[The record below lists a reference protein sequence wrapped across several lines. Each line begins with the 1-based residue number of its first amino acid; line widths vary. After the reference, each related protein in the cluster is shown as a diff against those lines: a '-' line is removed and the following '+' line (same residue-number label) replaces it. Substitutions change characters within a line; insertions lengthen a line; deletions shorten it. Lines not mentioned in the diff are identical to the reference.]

1 MEKGDIIK
9 WEYDAWIV
17 EEGKEELFDTTNEE
31 LAKENGIHDP
41 NVKYGP
47 MYSIIGAERL
57 IKGID
62 EELLKA
68 EVGKE
73 YVVTIL
79 PEDAYGE
86 RDPKLVKIHSYREIA
101 RKIAERDKNAYPEP
115 GMEVIIDN
123 KRGKIVT
130 VTPGRVVVDFNHPL
144 AGKTLKY
151 RFKILEKVEGEVEKV
166 KAIIEMDYGKD
177 VDNFKIEVKGD
188 DISIE
193 LADTCKYDSSWS
205 VAKYMIVSDIRDY
218 VGNKNV
224 KFIEVYK
231 KKEEKKTEE
240 EKPKKKSTKKAA
252 KKGEVKEEKAEE
264 EEKDD
269 EAEKKS
275 EKTTKKTTTK
285 KTTKKSA
292 GKKSTKKSEEKPKE
306 EETKEEDKKE

>member
-218 VGNKNV
+218 VANKNV

-231 KKEEKKTEE
+231 KKEEKKKEEKE

-252 KKGEVKEEKAEE
+252 KKEEEKAEE
-264 EEKDD
+264 EEKT
-269 EAEKKS
+269 AEKEDKS
-275 EKTTKKTTTK
+275 EKKKTAAKKTT
-285 KTTKKSA
+285 
-292 GKKSTKKSEEKPKE
+292 KKSTKKSEEKSKE
-306 EETKEEDKKE
+306 EETKEEEKKE